1 MKMNAVISEVFG
13 KLADGTVVHV
23 FTLTNKSG
31 MEARILNYGGIVMS
45 LKVPDR
51 NGVMGDVVLGF
62 DKLEDYVAKSPYFG
76 CLIGRFGNRIAGG
89 TFVLN
94 GKTFILAKNDG
105 ENSLHGGLKG
115 FDKVVWAATPEIKVN
130 GPALSLHYVSRDG
143 EEGYPGTLSVTAVY
157 TLTDDNALNLN
168 FTAVTDKN
176 TVVNLTHHS
185 YFNLACKGDVL
196 EHEVTINAAAFTPVN
211 AALIPTGE
219 LRPVAGTPLD
229 FRKPEKIGARINSP
243 DQQMKYGGGYDH
255 NWVLNKNEKKLGS
268 AATVVEPVSGR
279 VMEVLTTA
287 PATQFYTG
295 NFLNGIIGKGG
306 CVYRARDGFC
316 FEPQHFPDSPN
327 QSSFPST
334 MLQPGQ
340 TYTNTIIYRFSV
352 KQ

>member
-1 MKMNAVISEVFG
+1 MNAVDSEIFG
-13 KLADGTVVHV
+13 QLADGSVVHV

-31 MEARILNYGGIVMS
+31 MEARILNYGGIVLS

-62 DKLEDYVAKSPYFG
+62 DKLEDYVVKSPYFG
-76 CLIGRFGNRIAGG
+76 CLVGRFGNRIAGG
-89 TFVLN
+89 KFVLN
-94 GKTFILAKNDG
+94 GKTFTLAKNDG

-115 FDKVVWAATPEIKVN
+115 FDKVVWAATTEIKAN
-130 GPALSLHYVSRDG
+130 GPSLALHYVSKDG
-143 EEGYPGTLSVTAVY
+143 EEGFPGTLSVTAVY
-157 TLTDDNALNLN
+157 TLTEDNALELN

-196 EHEVTINAAAFTPVN
+196 EHEVTINAEAFTPVN

-229 FRKPEKIGARINSP
+229 FRKPEKIGARINSS

-255 NWVLNKNEKKLGS
+255 NWVLKKNEGKLGL
-268 AATVVEPVSGR
+268 AATVLEPLSGR

-306 CVYRARDGFC
+306 CVYQARNGFC

-327 QSSFPST
+327 QPSFPST
-334 MLQPGQ
+334 LLQPGQ

-352 KQ
+352 KK